1 MKNTVQARKNG
12 ATKPSSVQTKTTS
25 RVKPEEQSRPSINSL
40 IGEAMAAK
48 AQSAGLHMLLADVL
62 FTKDE
67 GTYGEEIQYG
77 INELIITTHDRMD
90 RAFEAIETL
99 ANSKPE
105 VAS

>member
-1 MKNTVQARKNG
+1 
-12 ATKPSSVQTKTTS
+12 
-25 RVKPEEQSRPSINSL
+25 
-40 IGEAMAAK
+40 
-48 AQSAGLHMLLADVL
+48 L